1 MKKVIVSKASAAVKN
16 SGVSGSHVAAS
27 NGATATVAETVS
39 LSDIP
44 TQLQSIEA
52 SCGYGDPLD
61 DETRKQS
68 SRLIDRVPSTIVE
81 RVITLAQRGKGSVA
95 GIALDPV
102 AAKQALANAD
112 QADAIATA
120 AAMLVRRA
128 QDEAIRLR
136 SGVAGQASAV
146 RITLRGYV
154 RTPQGASL
162 VQENDELRSLAKRAV
177 AARKARKT
185 REGKADVAAAPPTSN
200 APAEA
205 AAAETPAPTKAS

>member
-1 MKKVIVSKASAAVKN
+1 MKKVIVSKASAAVN
-16 SGVSGSHVAAS
+16 SSDVSTSHVAAS
-27 NGATATVAETVS
+27 NGATATVAATVS

-44 TQLQSIEA
+44 GQLQSLEA
-52 SCGYGDPLD
+52 SCNYGDPLT
-61 DETRKQS
+61 DEARKVGIK
-68 SRLIDRVPSTIVE
+68 LIDRVPSTIVE
-81 RVITLAQRGKGSVA
+81 RVITLATRGKGSVA
-95 GIALDPV
+95 GITVDPV

-120 AAMLVRRA
+120 AQMIVRRA

-146 RITLRGYV
+146 RMTLRGYV
-154 RTPQGASL
+154 KTPQGQAL
-162 VQENDELRSLAKRAV
+162 AQENDELRSLAKRAV

-185 REGKADVAAAPPTSN
+185 REGKADVAAAPPTTS

-205 AAAETPAPTKAS
+205 PAAETPAATKAG